1 VSQARAKTADFVI
14 WWRLIFWVA
23 VGSAVVLACIPELP
37 MATERISDKL
47 LHFGAFV
54 VLTTIASF
62 AYPKIRPLAML
73 LCLSALGLGIEFL
86 QSLPIVKRSPE
97 GLDFLADLA
106 GISLTL
112 VCVVT
117 IRSLARMTRRVR
129 PG

>member
-1 VSQARAKTADFVI
+1 
-14 WWRLIFWVA
+14 
-23 VGSAVVLACIPELP
+23 

-54 VLTTIASF
+54 VLTAIASF
-62 AYPKIRPLAML
+62 AYPKIRPLIML

-86 QSLPIVKRSPE
+86 QSLPMIKRSPE